1 MALFTNVNGN
11 RIVINVNCNG
21 TAILTASHFPSFKVL
36 LRSRSETIR
45 VRILS
50 LEIVKFLIEHLKEDY
65 LALLPETIPFLAE
78 LLEDSELIVVAKSQE
93 IIKLLEELSGESLSQ
108 YL

>member
-1 MALFTNVNGN
+1 V
-11 RIVINVNCNG
+11 
-21 TAILTASHFPSFKVL
+21 
-36 LRSRSETIR
+36 R

-50 LEIVKFLIEHLKEDY
+50 LEIVKFLVEHLREDY

-78 LLEDSELIVVAKSQE
+78 LLEVADLTVVSKSQD

>member
-1 MALFTNVNGN
+1 MGLQ
-11 RIVINVNCNG
+11 
-21 TAILTASHFPSFKVL
+21 ILTASLLPSFKVL
-36 LRSRSETIR
+36 LCSRSETIR

-50 LEIVKFLIEHLKEDY
+50 LEILKYLVEHLREDY

-78 LLEDSELIVVAKSQE
+78 LLEDAELLVVAKSQE
-93 IIKLLEELSGESLSQ
+93 IIKILEELSGESLSQ

>member
-1 MALFTNVNGN
+1 MGLQ
-11 RIVINVNCNG
+11 
-21 TAILTASHFPSFKVL
+21 ILTASLLPSFKVL
-36 LRSRSETIR
+36 LCSRSETIR

-50 LEIVKFLIEHLKEDY
+50 LEILKYLVEHLREDY

-78 LLEDSELIVVAKSQE
+78 LLEDAELLVVAKSQE